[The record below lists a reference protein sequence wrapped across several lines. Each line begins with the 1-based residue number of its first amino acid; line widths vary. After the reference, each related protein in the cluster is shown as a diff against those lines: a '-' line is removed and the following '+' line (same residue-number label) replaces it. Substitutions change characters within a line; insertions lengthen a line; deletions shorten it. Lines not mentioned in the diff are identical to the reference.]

1 MRQVAA
7 LLFALS
13 CSAAAAK
20 CVLPVADGGPTN
32 PSPAM
37 LKGIIASAS
46 TKEIT
51 LVGVKG
57 LTITLSD
64 KTEMFTVYGGWV
76 QPTELKSGLHAF
88 VWLVDCK
95 KPKGNKAQ
103 AAVVQVCA
111 TEPIPCLK

>member
-1 MRQVAA
+1 MRKVAA

-13 CSAAAAK
+13 FPAAAAE
-20 CVLPVADGGPTN
+20 CVLPVADGGQPN
-32 PSPAM
+32 PSPAT

-57 LTITLSD
+57 LTITLND
-64 KTEMFTVYGGWV
+64 KTEMFTVYGGLV
-76 QPTELKSGLHAF
+76 RPSELRSGLHTF

-111 TEPIPCLK
+111 TEPIPCLE